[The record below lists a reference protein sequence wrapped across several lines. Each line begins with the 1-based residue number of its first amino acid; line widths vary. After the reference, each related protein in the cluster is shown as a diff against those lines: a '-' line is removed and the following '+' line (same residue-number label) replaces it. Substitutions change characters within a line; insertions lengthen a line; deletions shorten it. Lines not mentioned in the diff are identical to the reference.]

1 MTILSQAQAIRDATV
16 PNSLTPDIIGDCLVD
31 IANALPGYSTV
42 TPYIGAIISPDVAT
56 VIGVSG
62 TYVPVDMGAASGS
75 VSINQFTD
83 NGDGTFVCD
92 ATDPVG
98 YFGLYHVQVVMAAHT
113 SASAHVFSA
122 CLGTDAAADATTGNV
137 QTLTS
142 GASKETQICV
152 NAFYGMANG
161 DVLGV
166 WITDSTGTS
175 SVYVTNF
182 QMTVTRV
189 GMVAL

>member
-1 MTILSQAQAIRDATV
+1 
-16 PNSLTPDIIGDCLVD
+16 
-31 IANALPGYSTV
+31 
-42 TPYIGAIISPDVAT
+42 
-56 VIGVSG
+56 
-62 TYVPVDMGAASGS
+62 
-75 VSINQFTD
+75 
-83 NGDGTFVCD
+83 
-92 ATDPVG
+92 
-98 YFGLYHVQVVMAAHT
+98 MAAHT

-182 QMTVTRV
+182 QMTVTRI

>member
-16 PNSLTPDIIGDCLVD
+16 PNSLTPDIVGDCLVD
-31 IANALPGYSTV
+31 IANAIPGYSTV

-62 TYVPVDMGAASGS
+62 TYVPVDMGAASGN

-92 ATDPVG
+92 ATDPTG
-98 YFGLYHVQVVMAAHT
+98 YIGLYHVQVVMAAHT

-122 CLGTDAAADATTGNV
+122 CLGTDAAADAATGNV

-142 GASKETQICV
+142 GASKETQICLNV
-152 NAFYGMANG
+152 FIVMANG
-161 DVLGV
+161 DTLGI
-166 WITDSTGTS
+166 WMTDETGTS
-175 SVYVTNF
+175 SVYVTQF